1 MSLDYPYRF
10 WGCNLDASRLLC
22 LCNISA
28 TLVATT
34 HFRTELSASER
45 DVAFFYSAGVY
56 EACRGTARS
65 LSSAFSSRTTQR
77 RRSSSFYR
85 NSPPGVRPGSGGA
98 GCEQTYNPGGPRADL
113 PTKHSFIELAS
124 GSRIS
129 IGVRILDGFPLGE
142 GHNAACF
149 KCFVNGNRISSLVV
163 TSENWAREGICL
175 MKIPRTG
182 SKFIFAP
189 GTQYETFHAETFR
202 CDSLH
207 AKNLG
212 TVEVVVASGKSTG
225 PSATFPSAPSEEN
238 LRFRTESLADKTKS
252 HAIKFVNKNSSYFAL
267 VLTTFSYQGNVC
279 NPSKQQLLKVEEP
292 REYVSRFI
300 FRTRTKEEL
309 QSLLVILR
317 GLISEVEIEA
327 HRWDLSQG
335 ELRRI
340 AAD

>member
-1 MSLDYPYRF
+1 MVR
-10 WGCNLDASRLLC
+10 ASSTNDVEKRHGEKLVISFLFQDNTEEIGKFHPFSYVLIVSPLHDLRLQHILI
-22 LCNISA
+22 IS
-28 TLVATT
+28 TNT
-34 HFRTELSASER
+34 HCTHSAHDDS
-45 DVAFFYSAGVY
+45 
-56 EACRGTARS
+56 
-65 LSSAFSSRTTQR
+65 

-252 HAIKFVNKNSSYFAL
+252 HAIN
-267 VLTTFSYQGNVC
+267 YQGNVC